1 MGRPPKYRSQNLHP
15 PNPPS
20 TLQPAWCLTVPWES
34 EVSME
39 GARQEGAEAENG
51 DNLRFKSLH
60 FPSRPQAD
68 SPPPS
73 ASVFSSVENNSCIK
87 ALLCCFNSVPYEAST
102 QRS

>member
-1 MGRPPKYRSQNLHP
+1 
-15 PNPPS
+15 
-20 TLQPAWCLTVPWES
+20 
-34 EVSME
+34 ME

-68 SPPPS
+68 SLPPS

-87 ALLCCFNSVPYEAST
+87 ALLFCINSVPYEAST